1 MKNKEEKLSLL
12 SDLIY
17 LVRSDH
23 DVNEREFRFI
33 QAVARN
39 MEVGDEDLL
48 PLFSGSKR
56 PRYVAPETEPERI
69 LQFQRLLLLMNIDQR
84 KHKKERVALKDCTL
98 KMGLNPIAVDQVL
111 SAMDSYPDGVV
122 PPNVMINIF
131 KVYYN

>member
-17 LVRSDH
+17 MVRSDH
-23 DVNEREFRFI
+23 DVNEREYRFI

-39 MEVGDEDLL
+39 MKVGDEDLNR
-48 PLFSGSKR
+48 LFSDKR
-56 PRYVAPETEPERI
+56 PPYVAPETEPERI
-69 LQFQRLLLLMNIDQR
+69 LQFQRMLLLLNIDQR
-84 KHKKERVALKDCTL
+84 KHKKEKLALKDCTL

-111 SAMDSYPDGVV
+111 SVMNNYPDRVV
-122 PPNVMINIF
+122 PPKVMIDIF